1 MTAFNTFSEITMRR
15 TDQDR
20 RPPRRALTA
29 ILMGDPAPDRLA
41 RAQARRNSLERRAT
55 WPCPARSGGGRE

>member
-15 TDQDR
+15 TDSDR
-20 RPPRRALTA
+20 RPPRQVLTA

-41 RAQARRNSLERRAT
+41 RAESRRASLAPRTT